1 MPVTPYAPLQLLI
14 DRFGDAMLI
23 ALTDRG
29 PVELGAIDTAI
40 VDRAQQDADAMI
52 NGYLAG
58 RYAPLAS
65 VPALIADIA
74 ASIVIWKLHV
84 TTPEDKIKADYDA
97 ALRTLRDIASGLIR
111 IPDAAGLE
119 PVSSGASGVVV
130 TDRERPFTADNMKG
144 FI

>member
-1 MPVTPYAPLQLLI
+1 MTYATLQHLT
-14 DRFGDAMLI
+14 DRVGDAMLV

-29 PVELGAIDTAI
+29 PGYLGAIDIAI
-40 VDRAQQDADAMI
+40 VDRALTDADAMI

-58 RYAPLAS
+58 RYVLPLAS
-65 VPALIADIA
+65 TPALIADVAGAIA
-74 ASIVIWKLHV
+74 LWKLHI

-97 ALRTLRDIASGLIR
+97 AIRTLRDIASGLIR

>member
-1 MPVTPYAPLQLLI
+1 MAYATLQQLI
-14 DRFGDAMLI
+14 DRFGESMLI

-29 PVELGAIDTAI
+29 PVELGAIDTVI

-58 RYAPLAS
+58 RYQPLVT
-65 VPALIADIA
+65 VPALISDIA

-97 ALRTLRDIASGLIR
+97 ALRTLRDIASGLVR

-119 PVSSGASGVVV
+119 PASSGASGVIV
-130 TDRERPFTADNMKG
+130 TDRDRPFTAGNMTG

>member
-1 MPVTPYAPLQLLI
+1 MAYATLQQLI
-14 DRFGDAMLI
+14 DRFGEAMLI

-29 PVELGAIDTAI
+29 PVEQGAIDTAV
-40 VDRAQQDADAMI
+40 VDRAALDADAMI

-58 RYAPLAS
+58 RYQPLVT

-74 ASIVIWKLHV
+74 SAIMIWKLHI

-119 PVSSGASGVVV
+119 PASSGASGVVV
-130 TDRERPFTADNMKG
+130 TDRDRPFSADNMTG

>member
-1 MPVTPYAPLQLLI
+1 MPYATLQQLT
-14 DRFGDAMLI
+14 DRFGESMLI

-29 PVELGAIDTAI
+29 PVELGAIDTVI

-58 RYAPLAS
+58 RYQPLVT
-65 VPALIADIA
+65 VPALISDIA

-97 ALRTLRDIASGLIR
+97 ALRTLRDIASGLVR

-119 PVSSGASGVVV
+119 PASSGASGVIV
-130 TDRERPFTADNMKG
+130 TDRDRPFTADNMTG